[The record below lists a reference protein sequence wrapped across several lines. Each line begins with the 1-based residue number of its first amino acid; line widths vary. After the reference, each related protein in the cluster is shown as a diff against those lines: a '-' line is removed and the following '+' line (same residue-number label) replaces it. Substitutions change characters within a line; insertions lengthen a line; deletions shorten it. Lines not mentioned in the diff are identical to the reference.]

1 MFKSVP
7 DEEERLLQTQIFD
20 FVKTLQVLNLSEI
33 ELALFSA
40 TLLVRPGEIELELFS
55 ATLLVRP
62 GENLRCL
69 VLLYWLD
76 QVR

>member
-40 TLLVRPGEIELELFS
+40 TLLVRPGE
-55 ATLLVRP
+55 
-62 GENLRCL
+62 NLHCL

-76 QVR
+76 QVRTCVV